1 MLFFVVVAGYYPRNS
16 PVKFRG
22 DSGLNDGNSAKT
34 NLIGGY
40 YDSGNNIKFTFTT
53 AYTITLLSW
62 SAVEYQSKYADIGE
76 LDHVRDII
84 RWGTDYLLKVF
95 ITPNSTAGS
104 NFTLF
109 SQASYNFAK
118 ITPVVL

>member
-109 SQASYNFAK
+109 SQASYNSSK
-118 ITPVVL
+118 ITYSSI